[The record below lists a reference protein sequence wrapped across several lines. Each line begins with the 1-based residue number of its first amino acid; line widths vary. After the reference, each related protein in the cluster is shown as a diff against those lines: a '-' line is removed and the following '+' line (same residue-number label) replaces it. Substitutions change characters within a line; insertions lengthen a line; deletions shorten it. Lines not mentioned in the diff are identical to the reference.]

1 MRSGDRDETTPAW
14 HADIV
19 RHGVADPCL
28 VDHAI
33 IAGAGHFSFMSPFPD
48 AMMRPDFPPA
58 HDPPGFDR
66 TLFQPIL
73 SREIAGFLRRKLQN
87 RS

>member
-1 MRSGDRDETTPAW
+1 
-14 HADIV
+14 
-19 RHGVADPCL
+19 
-28 VDHAI
+28 
-33 IAGAGHFSFMSPFPD
+33 MSPFPD